1 MNALQGSNQIERV
14 RSVAS
19 ELRSYLVSY
28 GKVIGIV
35 YSGALVRGFAD
46 KHSDVDITVFLNEN
60 DEVLRKGL
68 NDKVEDIHKRVGI
81 DIDFVVHVFSDFSR
95 RKWNETARWD
105 FSNADIV
112 YDPTRQLGEFINEK
126 LRVKR
131 GFWLERI
138 VIAAQHLRWYCCPLK
153 GEEGT
158 MAETWISRGNLAS
171 AHNCVTYGLDTIFA
185 IVFAL
190 NKEFLPPVKWRIF
203 DSYKLKWQP
212 ERYCESI
219 EEILTIKSLSE
230 SDFNRRL
237 FALRALWQHIL
248 PKIIQETG
256 LDAESMSK
264 LYVEKIFHKT

>member
-1 MNALQGSNQIERV
+1 MDALKGPNEIERV
-14 RSVAS
+14 RSIAA

-28 GKVIGIV
+28 RKVMGIV

-46 KHSDVDITVFLNEN
+46 KYSDVDITVFLSEN
-60 DEVLRKGL
+60 DEVLRKEL
-68 NDKVEDIHKRVGI
+68 NDKVEDIHKRVGT
-81 DIDFVVHVFSDFSR
+81 DIDFVVYVFSDFSR
-95 RKWNETARWD
+95 RKWNETDRWD

-112 YDPTRQLGEFINEK
+112 YDPTGQMRKFINEK
-126 LRVKR
+126 LRVKES
-131 GFWLERI
+131 FWLKRI

-153 GEEGT
+153 GEMGT

-203 DSYKLKWQP
+203 DSYRLKWQP

-219 EEILTIKSLSE
+219 EEILTIRSLSE
-230 SDFNRRL
+230 SDFSRRV
-237 FALRALWQHIL
+237 FALRALWQRIL
-248 PKIIQETG
+248 PKIIKETG

-264 LYVEKIFHKT
+264 LYVDKIFHKT